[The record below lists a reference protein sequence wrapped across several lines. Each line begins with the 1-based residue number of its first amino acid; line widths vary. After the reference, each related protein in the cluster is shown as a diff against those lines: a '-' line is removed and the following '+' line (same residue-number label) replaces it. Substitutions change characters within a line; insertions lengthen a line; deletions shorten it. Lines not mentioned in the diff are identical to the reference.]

1 MGEVFAAKRL
11 EDGRE
16 IAIKVVSHRIV
27 DDTLMARLEREALA
41 ARRIKSIYVP
51 EVYEVGRTED
61 GELYLVMRRL
71 HGEPLSG
78 RLKEKRALHW
88 PEVERL
94 VDDVLSGLADAHA
107 AGVVHRDLKPGNIFV
122 EHVEPV
128 TLPGHT
134 PAIAWNPTHNDDR
147 AMILD
152 FGVCKLDTSDGPK
165 LTMTGESVGTVSYM
179 APEQIRG
186 ASDVDGRADIYSL
199 AMVIFEAVCG
209 RIAFDQAGQMAILA
223 AKLEGRAKRL
233 RDCAVVAVPPGLD
246 AFVAKALSRKPGD
259 RFASAREMQ
268 QAWRGLGLPTEAPRA
283 QLGANVPSAYPTQTA
298 LTAATHTRV
307 GMLIPRAGLMIASV
321 GVAVSGI
328 AIWLALHKPR
338 HAVEVVTEPDLVTSA
353 AFATQEAPTPTT
365 SLPTIELVDNVTT
378 DAGRPRA
385 RWRGPQN
392 KGQTKGATQTGSHF
406 TTEPRY

>member
-1 MGEVFAAKRL
+1 
-11 EDGRE
+11 
-16 IAIKVVSHRIV
+16 
-27 DDTLMARLEREALA
+27 
-41 ARRIKSIYVP
+41 
-51 EVYEVGRTED
+51 
-61 GELYLVMRRL
+61 
-71 HGEPLSG
+71 
-78 RLKEKRALHW
+78 
-88 PEVERL
+88 
-94 VDDVLSGLADAHA
+94 
-107 AGVVHRDLKPGNIFV
+107 
-122 EHVEPV
+122 
-128 TLPGHT
+128 
-134 PAIAWNPTHNDDR
+134 
-147 AMILD
+147 
-152 FGVCKLDTSDGPK
+152 
-165 LTMTGESVGTVSYM
+165 
-179 APEQIRG
+179 
-186 ASDVDGRADIYSL
+186 
-199 AMVIFEAVCG
+199 
-209 RIAFDQAGQMAILA
+209 MAILA